1 VAPTEL
7 LGSSM
12 LEVYPLPSL
21 SETHGMAMGFV
32 LRGRD
37 LFLGVNS
44 DRGATPHLHALVEGM
59 ENELGLLRRAATGAP
74 IRLEETAPSARPAG
88 RKPVKEPEEPPATL
102 AAFHERLTQLD
113 HAFLIFEDTGA
124 PMHVATVQ
132 TYEAGPLKTATGELD
147 IEGMRQYTLSRL
159 DQVPR
164 YRQRIARTPLQ
175 GHPVWI
181 DDDRFDIQY
190 HLRHTRLPK
199 PGTERQLKRLVGRIV
214 SQQLDRGKPLWE
226 MWAIEGL
233 EGDRFAILNKTHHC
247 MIDGIAGVDLLAV
260 LLSPEPI
267 EKIPPLPEW
276 IPRPAPDTREL
287 LTGEVRRWS
296 GAPLALASNLW
307 KLARDENHVRDDLA
321 ERLRAAGSIL
331 QTGLRYASNTPLNQP
346 IGPHRRFDWLPM
358 DLREIRA
365 IKNRLGGTVN
375 DVVITIATRAIRRFL
390 MESRHVDVQGLDYR
404 ILAPVSTRTDEQRG
418 TTGNRVSSWIVNLP
432 LEEKDPVRAF
442 ERIHATT
449 EELKKSKQALGAET
463 LTQATEWTGTTLL
476 SLGAQIARVGRLFNI
491 VVTNV
496 PGPQLPLYLLGSRM
510 LEIHPIVPL
519 FGNLSM
525 GIALF
530 SYDGTLHW
538 GVMADRELVPDLHDF
553 ILALEE
559 SLDELRKAKP

>member
-1 VAPTEL
+1 VEL
-7 LGSSM
+7 IS
-12 LEVYPLPSL
+12 
-21 SETHGMAMGFV
+21 
-32 LRGRD
+32 
-37 LFLGVNS
+37 
-44 DRGATPHLHALVEGM
+44 
-59 ENELGLLRRAATGAP
+59 
-74 IRLEETAPSARPAG
+74 
-88 RKPVKEPEEPPATL
+88 
-102 AAFHERLTQLD
+102 
-113 HAFLIFEDTGA
+113 
-124 PMHVATVQ
+124 
-132 TYEAGPLKTATGELD
+132 
-147 IEGMRQYTLSRL
+147 
-159 DQVPR
+159 
-164 YRQRIARTPLQ
+164 
-175 GHPVWI
+175 
-181 DDDRFDIQY
+181 
-190 HLRHTRLPK
+190 
-199 PGTERQLKRLVGRIV
+199 
-214 SQQLDRGKPLWE
+214 
-226 MWAIEGL
+226 
-233 EGDRFAILNKTHHC
+233 
-247 MIDGIAGVDLLAV
+247 V
-260 LLSPEPI
+260 LLSPEPTD
-267 EKIPPLPEW
+267 KIPPIPEW
-276 IPRPAPDTREL
+276 APRPAPETREL

-296 GAPLALASNLW
+296 GAPFALASNLW
-307 KLARDENHVRDDLA
+307 KLARDENHARHDLA

-390 MESRHVDVQGLDYR
+390 MESRHVDVEDLDYR
-404 ILAPVSTRTDEQRG
+404 ILAPVSTRTSEQRG

-449 EELKKSKQALGAET
+449 EELKKSNQALGAET

-510 LEIHPIVPL
+510 LEIHPVVPL

-538 GVMADRELVPDLHDF
+538 GVMADRDLVPDLHDF
-553 ILALEE
+553 VLALEE
-559 SLDELRKAKP
+559 SFDELRKAKP